1 VVIGFLRGNFLSGEI
16 HKIVLI
22 NFTRH
27 LLTKNN
33 LKRVKLYMVITLGQR
48 TINLLYLVILLVD
61 LFFIA
66 ILFYDL
72 QNPSNQLEAI
82 PRFLISKV
90 DLKNESNLAT
100 WYSSTILFIAGCLA
114 FLNLSINSYSNKLKW
129 VYFAGWSLIG
139 CLLLGLSADE
149 SAIIH
154 ESIAAM
160 AYLDVTQTGRVN
172 PHLGA
177 GDWIPLLMPF
187 MIASVILL
195 LSFIIFSFFKCKK
208 FMLLGLLGV
217 FCWIGSIVGEAI
229 EGRFINISMSRPLEG
244 LIEESLEVIGTT
256 LLLIA
261 FAEHYQWR
269 QKNNMQKTES
279 AVPQSIALQE
289 KPEIIG

>member
-1 VVIGFLRGNFLSGEI
+1 
-16 HKIVLI
+16 
-22 NFTRH
+22 
-27 LLTKNN
+27 
-33 LKRVKLYMVITLGQR
+33 
-48 TINLLYLVILLVD
+48 
-61 LFFIA
+61 
-66 ILFYDL
+66 
-72 QNPSNQLEAI
+72 
-82 PRFLISKV
+82 
-90 DLKNESNLAT
+90 
-100 WYSSTILFIAGCLA
+100 
-114 FLNLSINSYSNKLKW
+114 LSINSYSNKLKW